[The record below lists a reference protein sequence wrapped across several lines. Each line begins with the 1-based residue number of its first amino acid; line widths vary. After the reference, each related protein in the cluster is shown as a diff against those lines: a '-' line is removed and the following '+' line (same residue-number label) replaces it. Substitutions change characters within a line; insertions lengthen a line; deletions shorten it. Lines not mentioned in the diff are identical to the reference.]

1 MPKIMHTADKLY
13 RTRHNGGT
21 EVKRLLKK
29 WFVICVFV
37 FVALSAAESVYADA
51 SINVQTWHTGNIYN
65 DRDNKTMT
73 IKYEDS
79 ADQADATAYFEIKNE
94 KSEVLWSDST
104 GKSLS
109 AGEET
114 ALSLPDLGYGAF
126 YLKIAV
132 KDQENNLLAEKEIP
146 YSVILERKDGR
157 LNDKV
162 GVNAHFSWGW
172 NVEKGCEVARKAG
185 FSIIR
190 DELTWQQS
198 EPRKGEYIFPKRHY
212 DIIDT
217 MLKEGIE
224 PQYNFLFGNT
234 LYNMEEKF
242 VLPETDEQI
251 NAFAEY
257 AYNIVKNSQGKIKYF
272 RVWNEPNHPEKNQ
285 TQDRA
290 ELYMK
295 LLKKVY
301 TRIKPDFPEVQ
312 IGAFTTTDIKRSVEF
327 IKWAC
332 DSCDSNENPAQYFDY
347 VSVHHYNTPKT
358 LSDDDFKALRTL
370 IDSYGGR
377 DKEIWCNEYG
387 FYDDTATDW
396 GEPQNSHTKAAYTSV
411 LTAQMLVN
419 KYADKCLIYALADK
433 SAANLTVAEN
443 VFGLTKS
450 FDSEVAYAA
459 KPAYVSVAAFNSLT
473 CGYKECGTT
482 SYTEAPNVRQF
493 DFRKTD
499 DLCDVSMLWSV
510 GGKQEISINPNK
522 NDNKRNIIFRD
533 MYGNII
539 VPKEDGRV
547 SERQSDGTY
556 LVTVSDEDPIY
567 VIYQPDEEPTYF
579 VYQNDRFN
587 SEIICI
593 DKATNRFRI
602 SGRVIGGGELVCAVY
617 PTEKLPTNSNTVV
630 PSQDMAYC
638 TQLDTGR
645 TGWFSAEFSLTDE
658 YEYFTAV
665 IANKNLNEKYLIKFS
680 TIGFTANITATNK
693 DENRFKLSGTVIGG
707 GDLVCAVYPTEKLPS
722 NSENIIP
729 TQDMV
734 YCNQLDVDRTGEF
747 SVEFSLTDEYEH
759 FTAVVANENIKEK
772 YLISFNGRGVIY
784 NIITVKQNDKDNIN
798 EIKDIDKNKSI
809 DVTVINYNVF
819 SEEKPSLICVA
830 YNTDG
835 QVIDCKTPELETTG
849 NIAEAK
855 DVKINTSEAA
865 AVKVYLWNMKN
876 LCPLGEFKSID

>member
-1 MPKIMHTADKLY
+1 M
-13 RTRHNGGT
+13 
-21 EVKRLLKK
+21 KRLLKK

-37 FVALSAAESVYADA
+37 FVALSAAECVYADA
-51 SINVQTWHTGNIYN
+51 SINVQTGHTGNIYN

-73 IKYEDS
+73 IKYEYS

-94 KSEVLWSDST
+94 KSEVLWSDSA
-104 GKSLS
+104 GESLS
-109 AGEET
+109 AGGGD
-114 ALSLPDLGYGAF
+114 ALSLPDLGYGVF
-126 YLKIAV
+126 YLKITV
-132 KDQENNLLAEKEIP
+132 KDQENNLLAEKEVP
-146 YSVILERKDGR
+146 YSVILERKDGW

-234 LYNMEEKF
+234 LYDMQEKF

-285 TQDRA
+285 TKDRA

-332 DSCDSNENPAQYFDY
+332 DSCENPTQYFDY

-358 LSDDDFKALRTL
+358 LSDTDFKALRAL
-370 IDSYGGR
+370 IDSYGGKN
-377 DKEIWCNEYG
+377 KEIWCNEYG

-396 GEPQNSHTKAAYTSV
+396 GEPQNPYTKAVYTSV
-411 LTAQMLVN
+411 VTAQMLAN
-419 KYADKCLIYALADK
+419 KYADKCLIYVLADK
-433 SAANLTVAEN
+433 SAVNLTVAEN
-443 VFGLTKS
+443 VFGLTK
-450 FDSEVAYAA
+450 FYDSEVGYAA
-459 KPAYVSVAAFNSLT
+459 KPAYVSAAAFNSLT
-473 CGYKECGTT
+473 CGYKESGTA

-493 DFRKTD
+493 DFKKTD
-499 DLCDVSMLWSV
+499 DLCDVSMIWSV
-510 GGKQEISINPNK
+510 GGEQKISINPNENEK
-522 NDNKRNIIFRD
+522 DNKRNVIFRD

-539 VPKEDGRV
+539 VPKKDGRV
-547 SERQSDGTY
+547 SERQPDGTY
-556 LVTVSDEDPIY
+556 LVTVSDKDPIY
-567 VIYQPDEEPTYF
+567 VIYQPEEEPTYF

-617 PTEKLPTNSNTVV
+617 PTVKFPLNPDTVV
-630 PSQDMAYC
+630 PSQDMVYC
-638 TQLDTGR
+638 TQLDTGT
-645 TGWFSAEFSLTDE
+645 TGWFSAEFSLPAKE
-658 YEYFTAV
+658 HFTAV
-665 IANKNLNEKYLIKFS
+665 LSTKSLSEPCVVSFS
-680 TIGFTANITATNK
+680 SSGFSARIRAVDK
-693 DENRFKLSGTVIGG
+693 DANRFELSGMVVGG
-707 GDLVCAVYPTEKLPS
+707 GDLVCAVYPTEKLP
-722 NSENIIP
+722 ENP
-729 TQDMV
+729 TDVVPTKDMV
-734 YCNQLDVDRTGEF
+734 YCNQLATDLTGQFSTEF
-747 SVEFSLTDEYEH
+747 TLPNAYDK
-759 FTAVVANENIKEK
+759 FTAVIGNDNLDET
-772 YLISFNGRGVIY
+772 YLIYFDGKGVIR
-784 NIITVKQNDKDNIN
+784 NIITVKQNQNGN
-798 EIKDIDKNKSI
+798 EKDINYISDLDTDKTI
-809 DVTVINYNVF
+809 DVYVQNYVVDADATPMVI
-819 SEEKPSLICVA
+819 CTA
-830 YNTDG
+830 YNSEG
-835 QVIDCKTPELETTG
+835 QLTACKVYEPQVTGSDAQVTGVDIDMSG
-849 NIAEAK
+849 AAK
-855 DVKINTSEAA
+855 
-865 AVKVYLWNMKN
+865 VKVYLWDRQS
-876 LCPLGEFKSID
+876 LCPIGEYKNIR

>member
-1 MPKIMHTADKLY
+1 M
-13 RTRHNGGT
+13 
-21 EVKRLLKK
+21 KRLLKK

-37 FVALSAAESVYADA
+37 FVALSAAECVYADA
-51 SINVQTWHTGNIYN
+51 SINVQTGHTGNIYN

-73 IKYEDS
+73 IKYEYS

-94 KSEVLWSDST
+94 KSEVLWSDSA
-104 GKSLS
+104 GESLS
-109 AGEET
+109 AGGGD
-114 ALSLPDLGYGAF
+114 ALSLPDLGYGVF
-126 YLKIAV
+126 YLKITV
-132 KDQENNLLAEKEIP
+132 KDQENNLLAEKEVP
-146 YSVILERKDGR
+146 YSVILERKDGW

-234 LYNMEEKF
+234 LYDMQEKF

-285 TQDRA
+285 TKDRA

-332 DSCDSNENPAQYFDY
+332 DSCENPTQYFDY

-358 LSDDDFKALRTL
+358 LSDTDFKALRAL
-370 IDSYGGR
+370 IDSYGGKN
-377 DKEIWCNEYG
+377 KEIWCNEYG

-396 GEPQNSHTKAAYTSV
+396 GEPQNPYTKAVYTSV
-411 LTAQMLVN
+411 VTAQMLAN
-419 KYADKCLIYALADK
+419 KYADKCLIYVLADK
-433 SAANLTVAEN
+433 SAVNLTVAEN
-443 VFGLTKS
+443 VFGLTK
-450 FDSEVAYAA
+450 FYDSEVGYAA
-459 KPAYVSVAAFNSLT
+459 KPAYVSAAAFNSLT
-473 CGYKECGTT
+473 CGYKESGTA

-493 DFRKTD
+493 DFKKTD
-499 DLCDVSMLWSV
+499 DLCDVSMIWSV
-510 GGKQEISINPNK
+510 GGEQKISINPNENEK
-522 NDNKRNIIFRD
+522 DNKRNVIFRD

-539 VPKEDGRV
+539 VPKKDGRV
-547 SERQSDGTY
+547 SERQPDGTY
-556 LVTVSDEDPIY
+556 LVTVSDKDPIY
-567 VIYQPDEEPTYF
+567 VIYQPEEEPTYF

-617 PTEKLPTNSNTVV
+617 PTVKFPLNPDTVV
-630 PSQDMAYC
+630 PSQDMVYC

-665 IANKNLNEKYLIKFS
+665 IANKNLNEKYLINFS

-693 DENRFKLSGTVIGG
+693 DENRFKLSGTVVGG

-772 YLISFNGRGVIY
+772 YLISFNGKGVIY

-809 DVTVINYNVF
+809 DVTVINYNAF
-819 SEEKPSLICVA
+819 LEEKPSLICAA

>member
-1 MPKIMHTADKLY
+1 M
-13 RTRHNGGT
+13 
-21 EVKRLLKK
+21 KRLLKK

-37 FVALSAAESVYADA
+37 FVALSAAECVYAAA
-51 SINVQTWHTGNIYN
+51 SIDVQTGHTGNIYN

-73 IKYEDS
+73 IKYEDR
-79 ADQADATAYFEIKNE
+79 ANQANAKAYFEIKNE

-104 GKSLS
+104 GENLS

-126 YLKIAV
+126 YLKITV

-190 DELTWQQS
+190 DELTWQES
-198 EPRKGEYIFPKRHY
+198 EPRKGEYIFPQRHY

-234 LYNMEEKF
+234 LYGMQEKF

-251 NAFAEY
+251 SAFAEY

-272 RVWNEPNHPEKNQ
+272 RVWNEPNHPEENQ
-285 TQDRA
+285 TKERA

-295 LLKKVY
+295 VLKKVY

-358 LSDDDFKALRTL
+358 LSNDDFKALRTL

-411 LTAQMLVN
+411 LTAQMLAN
-419 KYADKCLIYALADK
+419 NYADKCLIYALADK

-450 FDSEVAYAA
+450 FGSEVAYAA

-493 DFRKTD
+493 DFKKTD

-522 NDNKRNIIFRD
+522 NDNKRNVIFRD

-556 LVTVSDEDPIY
+556 LVTVLDEDPIY

-579 VYQNDRFN
+579 VYQNGRFN
-587 SEIICI
+587 SEIVCI

-617 PTEKLPTNSNTVV
+617 PTAKLPLNPDTVV
-630 PSQDMAYC
+630 PSQDMVYC
-638 TQLDTGR
+638 DQIDTGR

-665 IANKNLNEKYLIKFS
+665 IANKNLDEKYLINFS

-772 YLISFNGRGVIY
+772 YLISFNGKGVIY

-819 SEEKPSLICVA
+819 SEEKPSLICAA